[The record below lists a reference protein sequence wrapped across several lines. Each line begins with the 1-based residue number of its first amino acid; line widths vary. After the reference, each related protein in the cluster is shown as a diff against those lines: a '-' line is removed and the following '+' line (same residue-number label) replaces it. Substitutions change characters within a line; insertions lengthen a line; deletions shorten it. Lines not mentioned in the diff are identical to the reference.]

1 MKVGRSRVT
10 AVIKSVTEDWQSN
23 YLLRNLVSAGH
34 IIWEDRTTRYSF
46 LFLLMVVIVGAFGP
60 SIAPYP
66 PDKSVYGADGSLLL
80 TQPPSIAHPLG
91 TTNSGQDVLSRLII
105 GARPTIITGLLG
117 GSVIISIGLTVG
129 LVSGYFGG
137 QVDDILMRITD
148 FAYSIPLLPFAIVVV
163 ALLGIGFFEGIL
175 VIGLILWRGSARV
188 IRAQVLQIKKREY
201 ILAARATGASR
212 KRIIFRHI
220 LPNVA
225 SMGILFFA
233 LGIGWAIIIQASL
246 AFVGLVS
253 PFVPSWGVMLRN
265 AFNSGL
271 MSIAWWWSIPPGILI
286 SAVVLSA
293 FMFSRG
299 YEQATKA
306 AEDQEIVTETG

>member
-1 MKVGRSRVT
+1 MVG
-10 AVIKSVTEDWQSN
+10 
-23 YLLRNLVSAGH
+23 AGRL
-34 IIWEDRTTRYSF
+34 IWNDRATRYSF
-46 LFLLMVVIVGAFGP
+46 IFLLIVVLVGAFGP
-60 SIAPYP
+60 FITPYP
-66 PDKSVYGADGSLLL
+66 PDESVYGPDGSLLL
-80 TQPPSIAHPLG
+80 TEPPTAAHPLG

-117 GSVIISIGLTVG
+117 GFVIISIGLSIG
-129 LVSGYFGG
+129 LISGYFGG
-137 QVDDILMRITD
+137 RVDDVLMRITD
-148 FAYSIPLLPFAIVVV
+148 FAYSIPLIPFAIVIV

-175 VIGLILWRGSARV
+175 VIGLVLWRGSARV

-201 ILAARATGASR
+201 IQAARATGASR
-212 KRIIFRHI
+212 RRIIFRHI

-225 SMGILFFA
+225 AMGILFFA

-265 AFNSGL
+265 SFNSGL
-271 MSIAWWWSIPPGILI
+271 ISIAWWWSIPPGILI
-286 SAVVLSA
+286 SAVVLAA

-299 YEQATKA
+299 YERASDK
-306 AEDQEIVTETG
+306 AEDQEIVTETA